1 MPVNF
6 KNKICIKNKFIIFV
20 VSVSL
25 LKLLLM
31 ANFTSDYTEKLF
43 MPFVDNF
50 LQHPLQNPYD
60 DFLQNNG
67 FVAFPYPPLML
78 FIESLGAYICRLLGI
93 GGSWASFGFKL
104 PMLAFDVIG
113 MIFLMK
119 LYPKQRKYI
128 GVLYFASPIIMYAA
142 YMHGQLDLMPTSL
155 LLGGIYYLFSNSRY
169 SDILFAAFLTAAIL
183 TKLHIL
189 AVVPLFITYL
199 CNKGE
204 YAKLRNL
211 GLALMLAVLLLL
223 PLAESSYFWQS
234 ILFNNEQALLSKVF
248 VQFVDK
254 HLYLPVFAIAIIYIH
269 IFMIRNINKDL
280 FISLCGMIFAVFLA
294 LLPPMPGWYIWIVPF
309 IAAFFIAGANN
320 KNKNLYLYG
329 VLNILY
335 LVYFFTAHAGSYVE
349 LYFWG
354 KKISGAYADNANYVN
369 MLFTLMTAAL
379 IYLIYEM
386 YIYGIASNMFYKR
399 RGQPFTIGIAGDSG
413 TGKTTI
419 LKLFESCLGK
429 KNILLLEGDGDHK
442 WERNAENWQ
451 YYTHLNPKANY
462 LYRQAKDIAVLRSG
476 NVVQRVDYDHK
487 SGSFTK
493 EHKIYPKKYVML
505 SGLHAFY
512 LPQMR
517 KVMDLKIFMDTDE
530 ALRRYWKIQRDTTKR
545 GYSPQKI
552 LEQIEART
560 EDNEKYIHPQKK
572 FADIVIHY
580 FDENL
585 TDCCDTNY
593 QAIVSLKFVLS
604 SSINLEPLVDFMHK
618 NNIVMEYDFSPNL
631 AQQAIVF
638 KGESLDGRVLD
649 FAEAVDEI
657 IPQAEEITNESMM
670 ASNNRDGIIELLLLM
685 VISYKMR
692 MQK

>member
-1 MPVNF
+1 MLMNF
-6 KNKICIKNKFIIFV
+6 NKKIYMKNKFIIFIFGV
-20 VSVSL
+20 AL

-43 MPFVDNF
+43 MPFVNNF
-50 LQHPLQNPYD
+50 LANPLLNPYE

-78 FIESLGAYICRLLGI
+78 LIEGLGAYICRLMEIDGAL
-93 GGSWASFGFKL
+93 ASMSFNL
-104 PMLAFDVIG
+104 SMLVFDLMG
-113 MIFLMK
+113 MIFLME

-142 YMHGQLDLMPTSL
+142 YMHGQLDLIPTSL
-155 LLGGIYYLFSNSRY
+155 LLGAIYYLFSNNKY
-169 SDILFAAFLTAAIL
+169 GDILFAVFLAAAIL

-189 AVVPLFITYL
+189 AVVPLFMIYL
-199 CNKGE
+199 WNKGE

-211 GLALMLAVLLLL
+211 ALALVLAICLLL
-223 PLAESSYFWQS
+223 PFSESSYFWQS

-248 VQFVDK
+248 VQFVDR
-254 HLYLPVFAIAIIYIH
+254 HLYLPIFAIAIIYIH
-269 IFMIRNINKDL
+269 IFMLRNINKDL

-294 LLPPMPGWYIWIVPF
+294 LIPPMPGWYIWIVPF
-309 IAAFFIAGANN
+309 ITVFFIVGANN
-320 KNKNLYLYG
+320 KHKNLYLYG
-329 VLNILY
+329 MLNILY
-335 LVYFFTAHAGSYVE
+335 LTYFFTAHAGIYVE
-349 LYFWG
+349 LYFQG
-354 KKISGAYADNANYVN
+354 KEVSGLYVENLNYVN
-369 MLFTLMTAAL
+369 MLFTLMTATL

-386 YIYGIASNMFYKR
+386 YIYGIASNLFYKR

-419 LKLFESCLGK
+419 LKLFENCLGK

-462 LYRQAKDIAVLRSG
+462 LYRQAKDIAALHSG
-476 NVVQRVDYDHK
+476 NVIQRVDYDHE
-487 SGSFTK
+487 SGNFTK

-505 SGLHAFY
+505 SGLHALY

-517 KVMDLKIFMDTDE
+517 KVLDLKIFMDTDE

-545 GYSPQKI
+545 GYSPKKI
-552 LEQIEART
+552 LEQIEARI

-572 FADIVIHY
+572 FADIVIRY

-593 QAIVSLKFVLS
+593 KAIVSLKFVLS
-604 SSINLEPLVDFMHK
+604 SSINLEPLVDFMHR

-631 AQQAIVF
+631 AQQVIVF
-638 KGESLDGRVLD
+638 KGESLDSKVLD
-649 FAEAVDEI
+649 FAEAAKEI
-657 IPQAEEITNESMM
+657 IPQVEEITNESVL
-670 ASNNRDGIIELLLLM
+670 ANNNRDGIIELMLLM
-685 VISYKMR
+685 IIGYKMR
-692 MQK
+692 G